1 MRFRLLRLTPLRR
14 EAVDQAPAL
23 GSTMIYPGNR
33 PGVGASLMAAAV
45 RVVTSHIEPLDL
57 AFGLANP
64 TLNPTAVSRSV
75 CDGPRSP
82 SRATRRRLILQRVHG
97 GRHVEM
103 T

>member
-45 RVVTSHIEPLDL
+45 RVVTSPIEPRDL
-57 AFGLANP
+57 AFQDNDVM
-64 TLNPTAVSRSV
+64 AVPSYGDHPACRHIGEKKQSHSDDRQSV
-75 CDGPRSP
+75 ASI
-82 SRATRRRLILQRVHG
+82 S
-97 GRHVEM
+97 
-103 T
+103 